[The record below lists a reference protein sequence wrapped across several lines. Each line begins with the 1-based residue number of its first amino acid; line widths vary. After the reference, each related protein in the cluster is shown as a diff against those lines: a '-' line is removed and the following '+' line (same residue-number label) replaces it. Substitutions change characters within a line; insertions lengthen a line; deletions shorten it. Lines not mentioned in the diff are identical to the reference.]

1 MFSMYGFII
10 FKHIRFRLFTLK
22 LLHLV
27 LKYEVQYNSFVKN
40 WFEINI
46 TIED

>member
-1 MFSMYGFII
+1 MFSMYDFI
-10 FKHIRFRLFTLK
+10 KHIRFRLFASK

-40 WFEINI
+40 WFETNK